1 MTTQAGDADR
11 RRRRRI
17 ANPDG
22 AIMSIADYNDAGGG
36 TDVADAL
43 TAAIDIAAG
52 RRPRPAPKPTATLT
66 PAQRVDL
73 WRRAVAR
80 RRNGVAK

>member
-22 AIMSIADYNDAGGG
+22 ATMSIADYNDAGGG
-36 TDVADAL
+36 TDAAKAL
-43 TAAIDIAAG
+43 AAIDFAVDIALAADQRRSG
-52 RRPRPAPKPTATLT
+52 R
-66 PAQRVDL
+66 QR
-73 WRRAVAR
+73 
-80 RRNGVAK
+80 